1 MRTLSLALLVSL
13 APLAYG
19 QGAEAKA
26 AYDKLVPLSGAP
38 RFAASVA
45 SESAK
50 LDSVDDA
57 AWLSGTLADA
67 AKDAREKKALLSDQA
82 SLLELLGRYGE
93 AAAAWEKA
101 AGVVPGVADAACLLS
116 AAACRLASG
125 ESEAAARLATAAT
138 YSSPDA
144 VTARLSALV
153 LGWAALADGATDA
166 ALSAAEASIADP
178 DARVAI
184 SALLLARASSEG
196 AERAEF
202 DRRLGALSS
211 RPEAASFSPL
221 ILVAGSKAAGSLV
234 DALPVPPRPAPAAS
248 PATPEPASSRT
259 FYQVGAFRDESN
271 AEALRK
277 KVAALGLKPVVKKK
291 GGGDIFIVYVSG
303 GADDAR
309 TVLTLKDAGYEAWA
323 LESEP

>member
-1 MRTLSLALLVSL
+1 MRTFSLALIVSL

-38 RFAASVA
+38 RVAAVVA

-50 LDSVDDA
+50 LDAVEDA
-57 AWLSGTLADA
+57 AWLSGALADA
-67 AKDAREKKALLSDQA
+67 AKDAREKKSLLSEQA
-82 SLLELLGRYGE
+82 SLFELLGRYGD

-101 AGVVPGVADAACLLS
+101 AGVVPGIADAACLLS
-116 AAACRLASG
+116 AAACRLSSG
-125 ESEAAARLATAAT
+125 EGEAAARLATAAS
-138 YSSPDA
+138 YSSPDP
-144 VTARLSALV
+144 VTARLAALV
-153 LGWAALADGATDA
+153 LGWAALANGERDE
-166 ALSAAEASIADP
+166 ALSAARASVSDP

-184 SALLLARASSEG
+184 SALVLARASSEG

-202 DRRLGALSS
+202 QRRLGAMSS
-211 RPEAASFSPL
+211 RPEAASVTPL
-221 ILVAGSKAAGSLV
+221 FLVAGTTAVGGLVEAAPVKPPSAPV
-234 DALPVPPRPAPAAS
+234 SDAPTPAQ
-248 PATPEPASSRT
+248 T
-259 FYQVGAFRDESN
+259 FYQVGAFKDEAN

-277 KVAALGLKPVVKKK
+277 KIAALGMKPVVKKK
-291 GGGDIFIVYVSG
+291 SGKDIFIVYVGG
-303 GADDAR
+303 GADDAK